1 MLSKCGTQYASNF
14 GKLSSGH
21 RTGKG
26 QFSFQS
32 QRKAKD
38 ANYHTITLISHVSEI
53 MLKILQARLQQYMNH
68 ELPDVQAGF
77 RKGKRPRDQIA
88 NIFWIA
94 GSQHEELRPWQRS
107 WGRRLRHTQRW
118 DQASGNP
125 LLPIIYPQNQSLPTL
140 LFHALTYTSDFM
152 GGCSPLVLLEEE

>member
-1 MLSKCGTQYASNF
+1 MLHSICHQIW
-14 GKLSSGH
+14 KLSSGH

-26 QFSFQS
+26 KFSFQS
-32 QRKAKD
+32 LRKAKD

-107 WGRRLRHTQRW
+107 WGRRLWHTQRR
-118 DQASGNP
+118 DQTLGNP
-125 LLPIIYPQNQSLPTL
+125 LFPSIYPQNQSLPTL
-140 LFHALTYTSDFM
+140 LMLSPTPLTLWEALPHHHFSRRR
-152 GGCSPLVLLEEE
+152 S